1 MEDYLLNTRD
11 QYYMEGGMRVYNL
24 KEVVVTG
31 SRKKASSESI
41 YTGGI
46 NTYTIEGDRLEGFG
60 AQTAFDA
67 VTRLPGISV
76 TNGNEIHIRNN
87 PEQPVI
93 VVDDVVYEDDNDILT
108 MIQTS
113 DMSSLSLL
121 RGADAA
127 ILGSRGSAGAIVIT
141 LKDGKDIPQDRH
153 RALSHVL
160 HWGTATRSSFIIL
173 LMIRLK
179 RRMTNARIY
188 EVRSIGILPFN
199 WMLMEKQPSNTILR
213 TALHRKI

>member
-1 MEDYLLNTRD
+1 MYSGSQTEHHRHYHHRRKGEFIVNTSFRDSTTFLVQARTKRGFAGVDIVIDTPQYPATSHKSPFHDGTATFMEDYLLNTRD

-76 TNGNEIHIRNN
+76 TMEMKYISATIPSN
-87 PEQPVI
+87 
-93 VVDDVVYEDDNDILT
+93 
-108 MIQTS
+108 
-113 DMSSLSLL
+113 LSLL
-121 RGADAA
+121 
-127 ILGSRGSAGAIVIT
+127 LTTWCMKTIT
-141 LKDGKDIPQDRH
+141 T
-153 RALSHVL
+153 S
-160 HWGTATRSSFIIL
+160 
-173 LMIRLK
+173 
-179 RRMTNARIY
+179 
-188 EVRSIGILPFN
+188 
-199 WMLMEKQPSNTILR
+199 
-213 TALHRKI
+213 